1 MAAVMRRSVAHLRNF
16 WRELRRR
23 NVFSVGG
30 AYLVAAWG
38 ASLGALELLPAF
50 GAPAWSVRAFVIV
63 AALGFPVTLV
73 LAWVFEVTPEGVV
86 RDEGAQHL
94 PRGGATLTRTVVAG
108 ALEVA
113 WSDGNGKHV
122 KRFERGFVI
131 GRDPGCDLRL
141 DDPMVSRRHA
151 RVRLERGI
159 WLIEDL
165 GSRNGTRVDGSL
177 VAHFALP
184 RCADVCLYPNGP
196 VLRFEQAHTG
206 ATTVRATAYGDETR
220 ISGDRA

>member
-1 MAAVMRRSVAHLRNF
+1 MRPLVARLRKF

-50 GAPAWSVRAFVIV
+50 GAAEWTVRAFVIV

-86 RDEGAQHL
+86 RDDGSTRS
-94 PRGGATLTRTVVAG
+94 PRGGVTLTRTVLGG

-113 WSDGNGKHV
+113 WRDGSGTHV
-122 KRFERGFVI
+122 KRFERGFEI
-131 GRDPGCDLRL
+131 GRDPGCDLRF

-151 RVRLERGI
+151 RVRLERGL

-177 VAHFALP
+177 IERFALP
-184 RCADVCLYPNGP
+184 RCADVSLYPNGP
-196 VLRFEQAHTG
+196 VLRFEQTQSG
-206 ATTVRATAYGDETR
+206 ATTVRAAAFGDETR
-220 ISGDRA
+220 ISGDRT

>member
-1 MAAVMRRSVAHLRNF
+1 MRRLIAPLRNF

-50 GAPAWSVRAFVIV
+50 GAPAGTVRAFVIV

-73 LAWVFEVTPEGVV
+73 LAWLFEVTPEGVV
-86 RDEGAQHL
+86 RDDGSERSQ
-94 PRGGATLTRTVVAG
+94 RGGVTLTRTVLAG
-108 ALEVA
+108 ALEVT
-113 WSDGNGKHV
+113 WRDGSGAHV

-131 GRDPGCDLRL
+131 GRDPGCDLRF

-151 RVRLERGI
+151 RVRLERGL

-177 VAHFALP
+177 IERFALP

-196 VLRFEQAHTG
+196 VLRFEQAQSG
-206 ATTVRATAYGDETR
+206 ATTVRAVSFGDETR
-220 ISGDRA
+220 ISGERMS